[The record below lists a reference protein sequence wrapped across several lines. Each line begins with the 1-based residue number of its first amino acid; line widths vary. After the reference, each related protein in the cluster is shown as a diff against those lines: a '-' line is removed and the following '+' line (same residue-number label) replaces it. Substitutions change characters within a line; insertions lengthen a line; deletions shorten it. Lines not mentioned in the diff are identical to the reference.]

1 MAAPAS
7 AQLTFDGNVYTK
19 FLWGT
24 DRLASALYA
33 FTTIPGEGLGD
44 SGQGSQLEFFIRA
57 KFARKV
63 ELRATIQSRFIRNF
77 WTNGGGL
84 GLILRY
90 VITFWRSY

>member
-1 MAAPAS
+1 MRISRGIILLLAVTVVGMAAPAY

-44 SGQGSQLEFFIRA
+44 SADIVVREAKVRA
-57 KFARKV
+57 AASSHLRNRAR
-63 ELRATIQSRFIRNF
+63 
-77 WTNGGGL
+77 
-84 GLILRY
+84 
-90 VITFWRSY
+90 